1 MHAFFRSKR
10 KFFSPKNQ
18 FWSGK
23 WISEIFDVLTY
34 CSVFE
39 PSIFFE
45 YIRQHPQVADLET
58 LSSAAQETSH
68 VKNVLNWER
77 AQKKHLICIW
87 IFRRRFELK
96 VLTINSGLN
105 LCTRSLRPFSRI
117 FAGVFAAS
125 ISIAL
130 INSPAEILP
139 SGSVKREC
147 AHSFCYI
154 RRCIY
159 SFCAGL
165 ILLSFSSVFREN
177 KSASLQIGFA
187 FFPIVSV

>member
-1 MHAFFRSKR
+1 MLAFFRSKR
-10 KFFSPKNQ
+10 KFFSAKNQ

-39 PSIFFE
+39 PSIFFANSATSPSV
-45 YIRQHPQVADLET
+45 QSWNT
-58 LSSAAQETSH
+58 FFSSARNIACKKCVELRKS
-68 VKNVLNWER
+68 
-77 AQKKHLICIW
+77 AKKHLICIW

-130 INSPAEILP
+130 INSPAQILP
-139 SGSVKREC
+139 AGSVKREC
-147 AHSFCYI
+147 AHSICCI

-187 FFPIVSV
+187 FFPIVSI